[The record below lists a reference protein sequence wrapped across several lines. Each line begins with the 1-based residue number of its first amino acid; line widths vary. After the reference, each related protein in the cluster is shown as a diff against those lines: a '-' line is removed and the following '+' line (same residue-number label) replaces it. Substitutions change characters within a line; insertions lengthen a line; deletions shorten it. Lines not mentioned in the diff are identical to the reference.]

1 MKQTKQMSETL
12 LVGSLLAMVG
22 GFLDVY
28 TYLTRGGVFA
38 NAQTGNI
45 VLLGITLS
53 EGNIKKALT
62 YLIPILAFIIGIIV
76 AEVIKN
82 KYKTKE
88 SVHWRQII
96 VLIEGI
102 TLFIVAFIPDT
113 QNMVAN
119 AIIAFVCSLQVESFR
134 KVEGSPYATTMCT
147 GNLRSGTELLYYYR
161 KNKDQ
166 KALVKSLQYFCIILF
181 FIIGACIGTILA
193 KLFLLKAVL
202 FSIIL
207 LGIVILLM
215 HKKES

>member
-1 MKQTKQMSETL
+1 M
-12 LVGSLLAMVG
+12 
-22 GFLDVY
+22 
-28 TYLTRGGVFA
+28 
-38 NAQTGNI
+38 
-45 VLLGITLS
+45 
-53 EGNIKKALT
+53 
-62 YLIPILAFIIGIIV
+62 
-76 AEVIKN
+76 
-82 KYKTKE
+82 
-88 SVHWRQII
+88 
-96 VLIEGI
+96 
-102 TLFIVAFIPDT
+102 
-113 QNMVAN
+113 AN

-147 GNLRSGTELLYYYR
+147 GNLRSGTELFYYYR

>member
-102 TLFIVAFIPDT
+102 TLFIVALFQILKIWWLM
-113 QNMVAN
+113 Q
-119 AIIAFVCSLQVESFR
+119 L
-134 KVEGSPYATTMCT
+134 
-147 GNLRSGTELLYYYR
+147 LLLYVR
-161 KNKDQ
+161 CKL
-166 KALVKSLQYFCIILF
+166 KAL
-181 FIIGACIGTILA
+181 
-193 KLFLLKAVL
+193 
-202 FSIIL
+202 
-207 LGIVILLM
+207 
-215 HKKES
+215 ER